1 MNRQAMRVLLL
12 AGGRGRRLEPYTAVL
27 PKPLAPIGELPI
39 MEIILRQLHR
49 DGFTEVVASIGHLGE
64 LIVAYFDSRPLPPG
78 LSLTFVRET
87 ERLGTAGP
95 LSLVARPGESLLV
108 VNGDVLTELR
118 FDEVVATHERKQPA
132 MTIAVNRR
140 GLPIEFG
147 VVESVDGRVSSIREK
162 PVIENDC
169 CMGVNVYGPDAI
181 GIASRGG
188 PVDFPEVVDELLRRS
203 LPVGTH
209 RFEGFWCD
217 IGRRDDMMRANE
229 ELERRRDAL
238 LPGGGM
244 GNA

>member
-1 MNRQAMRVLLL
+1 MRVLLL
-12 AGGRGRRLEPYTAVL
+12 AGGRGRRLEPYTAIF

-49 DGFTEVVASIGHLGE
+49 DGFTDVVASIGHLGE
-64 LIVAYFDSRPLPPG
+64 LIIAYFDARPLPQG

-95 LSLVARPGESLLV
+95 LSLVAKPGESLLV

-118 FDEVVATHERKQPA
+118 FDDVVATHERDRPA
-132 MTIAVNRR
+132 MTVAVNRR

-162 PVIENDC
+162 PVIEHDC

-181 GIASRGG
+181 AIASRGG
-188 PVDFPEVVDELLRRS
+188 AVDFPDVVDELIRRS
-203 LPVGTH
+203 LPVRTH
-209 RFEGFWCD
+209 RFDGFWCD
-217 IGRRDDMMRANE
+217 IGRHEDMMRANE
-229 ELERRRDAL
+229 EFGTRRASLLYEREGEA
-238 LPGGGM
+238 P
-244 GNA
+244 